1 MIQGH
6 DVEQKL
12 GGGGT
17 AASQKFF
24 FMPGT
29 HQNMGKLVAYR
40 TTDMKEVWSWQQR
53 APFLTAVLS
62 TAGGV
67 AFVGD
72 FDRSFKAVDVKT
84 GKIVWQT
91 RLGNTVQGYPV
102 SFSLDGKQYIAVA
115 IGPWRRQP
123 AAEADHAAG
132 RSAPAVDRASAVCVR
147 AAGLDPWP

>member
-1 MIQGH
+1 VMIEGH
-6 DVEQKL
+6 DVDMKL

-17 AASQKFF
+17 AGSQKFF

-29 HQNMGKLVAYR
+29 HQNMGRLSAYR
-40 TTDMKEVWSWQQR
+40 TSDMKEVWSWQQR
-53 APFLTAVLS
+53 APFLTAILS

-72 FDRSFKAVDVKT
+72 FNRSFKAVDVKT

-102 SFSLDGKQYIAVA
+102 SFSLDGKQYIAVCS
-115 IGPWRRQP
+115 GLGGGSPQQKPTTLLDEVHRP
-123 AAEADHAAG
+123 ATG
-132 RSAPAVDRASAVCVR
+132 QVLYVF
-147 AAGLDPWP
+147 GLPD